1 MPLVHRETG
10 RGREAKG
17 TPAAGQKPAR
27 RELSVGS
34 DGSGVWQVVTTTDS
48 EEDAQRLADG
58 LIEQRLAACV
68 QVDGPIRSTY
78 WWEGGAVTAPER
90 RLTLKTSADRYEQME
105 HWLLAQHSQD
115 GPEPLATELCCEHS
129 PSCKWVVS

>member
-1 MPLVHRETG
+1 
-10 RGREAKG
+10 
-17 TPAAGQKPAR
+17 
-27 RELSVGS
+27 VGS

-78 WWEGGAVTAPER
+78 WWEGGAVTEPEW

-105 HWLLAQHSQD
+105 HWLLAQHSYD
-115 GPEPLATELCCEHS
+115 VPELLATEVVAGHA
-129 PSCKWVVS
+129 PYVQWVHDETHAAGAASS